1 MSGAR
6 PKRTRVADRRPTVK
20 TVSRGSLPMKNGA
33 LAFRVTALAVMA
45 AGLVAVLSWFSTA
58 SFKIDLAIIIVAC
71 LLAGY
76 VAGQRRT

>member
-1 MSGAR
+1 
-6 PKRTRVADRRPTVK
+6 
-20 TVSRGSLPMKNGA
+20 MKNSA

-58 SFKIDLAIIIVAC
+58 SFKIDLAIIIVSC